1 MKLFVHCTIDIVRYL
16 RDLISY
22 NEVKVMVNKSYQSYN
37 RLVRWSFNTGDCLIE
52 VTSYYN
58 VFQITRA
65 SPEPES
71 LAWFLC
77 TVYDFIVA

>member
-37 RLVRWSFNTGDCLIE
+37 R
-52 VTSYYN
+52 
-58 VFQITRA
+58 
-65 SPEPES
+65 
-71 LAWFLC
+71 
-77 TVYDFIVA
+77 